1 MYCKKVMEKLCVM
14 MKATL
19 KRLAKHFQAAAV
31 ETGTEVEL
39 HDNGPLFSEG
49 DIIFVLETYLRWI
62 PMPMGVNFVQES
74 SLSSSV
80 CPTLR

>member
-1 MYCKKVMEKLCVM
+1 M
-14 MKATL
+14 
-19 KRLAKHFQAAAV
+19 

-62 PMPMGVNFVQES
+62 QMPMDANFVQEFHHF
-74 SLSSSV
+74 LSQFAQH
-80 CPTLR
+80 